1 MQITPVD
8 KNREIQHL
16 TGQETISSLHV
27 IPANSDKEQYI
38 LYKEDEKNPFQ
49 SIIGPE
55 PSIPLSEI
63 YGRIETL

>member
-1 MQITPVD
+1 MTRGES
-8 KNREIQHL
+8 NRETRHL
-16 TGQETISSLHV
+16 TGQETCPSLHLA
-27 IPANSDKEQYI
+27 PSKSDKEQCI
-38 LYKEDEKNPFQ
+38 LFEEDEKNPFQ

>member
-1 MQITPVD
+1 MTRIEI
-8 KNREIQHL
+8 NRETRHL
-16 TGQETISSLHV
+16 TGQEACSSLHL
-27 IPANSDKEQYI
+27 IPSKSDKEQHI
-38 LYKEDEKNPFQ
+38 FFEEDEKNPFQ